1 MRRAFFRC
9 GGYTLVE
16 LLVVTGLSALLMVAM
31 LQAYL
36 SGKSVLRWQ
45 SASARLDV
53 DGLRALE
60 ILTRD
65 IRMSGFFGGAEAAR
79 IVVPDDAP
87 DCGDRRRWALA
98 PAQLGH
104 IRAGRHPAA
113 DNHFGCLPLA
123 ALDDRSDIMAI
134 KRVAG
139 GPSWG
144 PGSEWHGRRPEA
156 TQWYL
161 GVDEYARGRFLWV
174 GDGVPRSP
182 DDVDRVSYW
191 AFRARIYYI
200 RRYSV
205 RPDDRIP
212 TLCVERLMGR
222 GLRSECL
229 VEGVEG
235 MRFEFALDADGD
247 GFADTLTD
255 APSEADLANTTHV
268 MVYLLLRSLESPG
281 VVHGAAEIRLG
292 PGAVPVT
299 DDGLL
304 RRSFSATVPVMNRPG
319 GV

>member
-1 MRRAFFRC
+1 MRPACFSCR
-9 GGYTLVE
+9 GYTLVE

-53 DGLRALE
+53 DGLRALD

-87 DCGDRRRWALA
+87 DCGSRRRWALT
-98 PAQLGH
+98 PARLGH
-104 IRAGRHPAA
+104 IGAGRHPGA

-123 ALDDRSDIMAI
+123 ALDDRSDILAI

-139 GPSWG
+139 GPTWG
-144 PGSEWHGRRPEA
+144 PGSEWRGRRPES

-161 GVDEYARGRFLWV
+161 GVDDYARGRFLWV

-182 DDVDRVSYW
+182 EEVDRVSYW
-191 AFRARIYYI
+191 AVRARIYYI

-205 RPDDRIP
+205 SPADRIP

-247 GFADTLTD
+247 GFADRLTSD
-255 APSEADLANTTHV
+255 PTADDLANTTHE
-268 MVYLLLRSLESPG
+268 MVYLLMRSLESPG
-281 VVHGAAEIRLG
+281 AVQGPVETRLG
-292 PGAVPVT
+292 PGALPVT
-299 DDGLL
+299 DDGFL
-304 RRSFSATVPVMNRPG
+304 RRGFSATVPVMNRPG